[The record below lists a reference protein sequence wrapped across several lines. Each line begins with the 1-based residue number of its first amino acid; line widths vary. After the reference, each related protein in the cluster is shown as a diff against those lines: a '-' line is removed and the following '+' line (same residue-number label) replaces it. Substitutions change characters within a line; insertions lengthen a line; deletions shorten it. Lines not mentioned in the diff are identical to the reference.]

1 MMPEKVYTRTLLPRM
16 VVALFGVFLLLFL
29 TPQRAAA
36 VEGISLSNDGATWG
50 EALAEPLFDDQ
61 ILWVPGDTRDAE
73 FFVRNDTAQDAELQI
88 DFLSAEI
95 DELIDL
101 GDLVISTRVDN
112 GEWTSTST
120 AGLQG
125 LSTSEIAAGGTRAIQ
140 VRAALPFSSPNSTQA
155 QALDFDLLVTL
166 SHTAPPTVDPVAP
179 VTPPPPDASGLPM
192 TGGALNTALLS
203 IAAVALSVGAF
214 LTAAARRRRTAAES
228 KAPRGLP
235 T

>member
-1 MMPEKVYTRTLLPRM
+1 MTGKTRTRTLLPHS

-29 TPQRAAA
+29 TPQSASA
-36 VEGISLSNDGATWG
+36 VEGISLSNDGATW
-50 EALAEPLFDDQ
+50 EETLATPLFDDQ

-95 DELIDL
+95 DELIDI
-101 GDLVISTRVDN
+101 GDLIISTRVDN

-120 AGLQG
+120 AGLQN
-125 LSTSEIAAGGTRAIQ
+125 LSASDIAAGGTRAIQ

-155 QALDFDLLVTL
+155 RALDFDLLVTL
-166 SHTAPPTVDPVAP
+166 SHTE
-179 VTPPPPDASGLPM
+179 PPPVIPEEPTSPDASGLPM
-192 TGGALNTALLS
+192 TGGMLNTALLS
-203 IAAVALSVGAF
+203 IAVVALSVGAF

-228 KAPRGLP
+228 AVSDGARR
-235 T
+235 